1 MLLVETST
9 VLRRVFE
16 RGALWFRSG
25 GDTGSGTRARLWLV
39 ETKRPR
45 GARISRET
53 QWMLGRWWNG
63 GMSLSESTSKGCW
76 MMVTFAGLQ
85 FWMLC
90 SRVLPAGGNI
100 GGFYLTAP
108 FRF

>member
-1 MLLVETST
+1 
-9 VLRRVFE
+9 
-16 RGALWFRSG
+16 
-25 GDTGSGTRARLWLV
+25 
-39 ETKRPR
+39 
-45 GARISRET
+45 
-53 QWMLGRWWNG
+53 MLGRWWNG